1 MTEKE
6 RAANATPQES
16 RGKGKRYYTP
26 LKEIRSLFLSGGTY
40 TARELNHLTG
50 SNDARKCISVLRHD
64 EDMNIVDVRG
74 AHGCKSYWLD
84 TPGILNESKP
94 IGQIIEEM
102 AEMPIIDLQ
111 SGEINILALRERRL
125 K

>member
-1 MTEKE
+1 MKEKE

-50 SNDARKCISVLRHD
+50 SKDARKCISVLRHD
-64 EDMNIVDVRG
+64 EEMNIVDVRG

-84 TPGILNESKP
+84 APSTLNP
-94 IGQIIEEM
+94 F
-102 AEMPIIDLQ
+102 
-111 SGEINILALRERRL
+111 
-125 K
+125 

>member
-1 MTEKE
+1 M
-6 RAANATPQES
+6 QII
-16 RGKGKRYYTP
+16 
-26 LKEIRSLFLSGGTY
+26 L
-40 TARELNHLTG
+40 
-50 SNDARKCISVLRHD
+50 
-64 EDMNIVDVRG
+64 
-74 AHGCKSYWLD
+74 LD

-111 SGEINILALRERRL
+111 RGEINILALRERRL